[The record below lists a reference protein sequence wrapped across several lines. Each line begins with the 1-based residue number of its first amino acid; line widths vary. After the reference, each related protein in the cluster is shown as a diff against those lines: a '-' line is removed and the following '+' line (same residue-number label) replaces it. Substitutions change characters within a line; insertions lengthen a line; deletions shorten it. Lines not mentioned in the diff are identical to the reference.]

1 MKRGNLSARKVDTI
15 REAGRYSDGAGLIL
29 VVRESGSKSWL
40 QRISIG
46 GKRADLGLGGYPDV
60 SLADA
65 RERAQHN
72 RTLVSEGK
80 DPRQIKAEAQAA
92 RRAAEIAAQEDD
104 GAMSWNDACEAFHR
118 LNISTWRNDKHAA
131 QVLTTLQTYT
141 PKMRDLP
148 VADIQQQHVFDA
160 LSAIWLTKPETARR
174 VAQRIGKVLQWA
186 RARGE
191 YSGSALDLIAAV
203 KAALPSQ
210 RQVSKVKHHAAMPHS
225 EVAEFIGVLRE
236 CEAMP
241 ATRLSL
247 EFLIHTAA
255 RSGEV
260 RGANWAEI
268 DLEARLW
275 TVPEG
280 RIKGGI
286 EHRVPLSERTVAI
299 LEEAALYRREDD
311 LIFGGLKVGRPVS
324 ENTYIKLMRDLGF
337 HVTAH
342 GFRSSFRQWAAE
354 CTSAPR
360 EVAERCLAHVTEN
373 AVERAYQRSDH
384 LEARRTLMAQW
395 ARYIDP
401 DAQAEVIEFG
411 ASARA

>member
-29 VVRESGSKSWL
+29 VVRKSGSKSWL
-40 QRISIG
+40 QRITIW

-72 RTLVSEGK
+72 RTIIAEGK

-92 RRAAEIAAQEDD
+92 RRAAAFAAQEDD
-104 GAMSWNDACEAFHR
+104 GAMTWNDACEAFHR
-118 LNISTWRNDKHAA
+118 LNTSTWRNDKHAA

-148 VADIQQQHVFDA
+148 VADVQQQHVFDA

-186 RARGE
+186 RAQGE

-236 CEAMP
+236 CDAMP

-260 RGANWAEI
+260 RGATWAEI

-280 RIKGGI
+280 RIKSGI
-286 EHRVPLSERTVAI
+286 EHRVPLSERSAAI
-299 LEEAALYRREDD
+299 LEEAAVYRREDN
-311 LIFGGLKVGRPVS
+311 LIFGGLKIGRPVS
-324 ENTYIKLMRDLGF
+324 ENTYIKLMRDLGYL
-337 HVTAH
+337 VTAH

-354 CTSAPR
+354 CTNAPR

-384 LEARRTLMAQW
+384 LEARRALMAQW

-401 DAQAEVIEFG
+401 DAQTQVTEIA